1 MFYQFT
7 TAPTFPNLY
16 TACTVNNIN
25 LIITLNKEKKDWTKR
40 YHKIIWELEMM
51 EDIQLQTQSLVK
63 LADIAN
69 NQLVDIKTVLL

>member
-1 MFYQFT
+1 
-7 TAPTFPNLY
+7 
-16 TACTVNNIN
+16 
-25 LIITLNKEKKDWTKR
+25 
-40 YHKIIWELEMM
+40 MM